1 MTVISCVQRLNAM
14 EHPLTDEVRY
24 RLLNYLSQH
33 PDASQRDLARELGIS
48 LGKVNYCLH
57 ALIEKGLVKARNF
70 TNSRNKAAYAYIL
83 TKKGMEEKIS
93 VTAAFLRRKIEE
105 HDSIA
110 GEIERLRA
118 EVRSMTE
125 AAKKN

>member
-1 MTVISCVQRLNAM
+1 MN
-14 EHPLTDEVRY
+14 HPLTDEVRY

-48 LGKVNYCLH
+48 LGKANYCLH
-57 ALIEKGLVKARNF
+57 ALMEKGLVKARNF

-93 VTAAFLRRKIEE
+93 VTTAFLRRKIEE
-105 HDSIA
+105 YDTIA

-125 AAKKN
+125 AAEKS

>member
-1 MTVISCVQRLNAM
+1 MS
-14 EHPLTDEVRY
+14 HSLTDEVRY

-48 LGKVNYCLH
+48 LGKVNYCMH

-93 VTAAFLRRKIEE
+93 VTTSFLRRKIEE
-105 HDSIA
+105 YDAIA

-125 AAKKN
+125 AAEKS

>member
-1 MTVISCVQRLNAM
+1 MPHS
-14 EHPLTDEVRY
+14 LTDEVRY

-57 ALIEKGLVKARNF
+57 ALIGKGLVKARNF

-83 TKKGMEEKIS
+83 TKKGIEEKIS
-93 VTAAFLRRKIEE
+93 VTTAFLRRKIEE
-105 HDSIA
+105 YDTIA

-118 EVRSMTE
+118 EVLSMTE
-125 AAKKN
+125 AADKQ

>member
-1 MTVISCVQRLNAM
+1 MSHA
-14 EHPLTDEVRY
+14 LTDEVRY

-57 ALIEKGLVKARNF
+57 GLMEKGLVKARNF

-93 VTAAFLRRKIEE
+93 VTTAFLRRKIEE
-105 HDSIA
+105 YDAIA

-125 AAKKN
+125 ASDQQ